1 MMTAQALLSTL
12 QQNEFLYLVANQ
24 GSKKVWFAPS
34 LPKELPVNDKEVVVL
49 AEENSLPYGH
59 FTPISKALSGWMSFW
74 QHFGPRCSSATLF
87 MSISPRRSNISAIEI
102 VVGAHSRESS
112 AKEAGYLHYG
122 LDDGFI
128 TSLCAGI
135 KKGLQSVVSHPVAD
149 VRVSITNAIV
159 SEIESSPQS
168 IEWLGQWLTEALL
181 VEMCKRGIISG
192 L

>member
-34 LPKELPVNDKEVVVL
+34 LRKELPVNDKEVVVL

-102 VVGAHSRESS
+102 VVGAHS
-112 AKEAGYLHYG
+112 
-122 LDDGFI
+122 
-128 TSLCAGI
+128 
-135 KKGLQSVVSHPVAD
+135 
-149 VRVSITNAIV
+149 
-159 SEIESSPQS
+159 
-168 IEWLGQWLTEALL
+168 
-181 VEMCKRGIISG
+181 
-192 L
+192 